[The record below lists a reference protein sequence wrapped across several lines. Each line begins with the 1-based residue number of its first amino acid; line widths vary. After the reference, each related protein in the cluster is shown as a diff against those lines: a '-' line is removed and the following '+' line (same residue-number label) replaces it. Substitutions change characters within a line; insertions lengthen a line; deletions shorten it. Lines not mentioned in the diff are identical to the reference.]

1 MRNSYLIVISCLA
14 IIAVIYM
21 VLFIYTFFN
30 FHNEFKFTFKSLENL
45 NFHEK
50 YSKTIHHIRDEMVLD
65 WLWKKPKVEDLLF
78 TTINTLEN
86 KEVIVLFQGDSYM
99 EQLTFSGEDK
109 NHISVELVQK
119 FKSKKKV
126 GFINAGIGSYSPS
139 LMSLQLDILEEDFK
153 IFPNI
158 VISYID
164 TTDLGDENC
173 RYKNN
178 KTYENGIL
186 KSVKPEAYLMY
197 RSIFNYS
204 RIYGLSRISLSDSSK
219 ISKTFQLINFK
230 FKYGVKKSSIRFYR
244 KHISRSKIDKEK
256 LAKCYWSDSEK
267 LLIYPNDEKTKY
279 FADQVKE
286 YLTKMEQKKHIDKIF
301 LVTFP
306 HKAYFL
312 KKYKLNVAN
321 VIDSIVQDKKNI
333 THINLGKTLLND
345 KNFNYE
351 NIWIADQ
358 VHLNPENHANLF
370 MKKILEELSKYL
382 Q

>member
-14 IIAVIYM
+14 GIAIVYM
-21 VLFIYTFFN
+21 VLFIHTFFN

-50 YSKTIHHIRDEMVLD
+50 YSQKIHHIRDEMGQD

-86 KEVIVLFQGDSYM
+86 KEVIVLIQGDSYM
-99 EQLTFSGEDK
+99 EQLTFPGPDK

-139 LMSLQLDILEEDFK
+139 LMSLQLDILEKDFK

-158 VISYID
+158 IISYID

-178 KTYENGIL
+178 KIYENGIL

-204 RIYGLSRISLSDSSK
+204 QIYGLSRISLSDSSK

-230 FKYGVKKSSIRFYR
+230 FKYGLKKSSIRFYR
-244 KHISRSKIDKEK
+244 KYISNVESDKEK
-256 LAKCYWSDSEK
+256 VKKCYGSEIQEY
-267 LLIYPNDEKTKY
+267 LIHDEKTKY

-286 YLTKMEQKKHIDKIF
+286 YLAKMEQKKHIDKIF

-306 HKAYFL
+306 HKANFD
-312 KKYKLNVAN
+312 KIYKLNIAD

-333 THINLGKTLLND
+333 THINFSKTLLND

-351 NIWIADQ
+351 NIWMADQ

>member
-1 MRNSYLIVISCLA
+1 MRNSYLVIISSLVS
-14 IIAVIYM
+14 IAVIYM
-21 VLFIYTFFN
+21 LLFIYTFFN
-30 FHNEFKFTFKSLENL
+30 FHNEFKLTFRSLENL

-50 YSKTIHHIRDEMVLD
+50 YSEKIHHIRNEMVLD
-65 WLWKKPKVEDLLF
+65 MLWKKPKVEDLLF

-99 EQLTFSGEDK
+99 EQLNNSK
-109 NHISVELVQK
+109 NNISTKLVQK

-126 GFINAGIGSYSPS
+126 GFINAGIASYSPS

-158 VISYID
+158 IISYID
-164 TTDLGDENC
+164 LTDLEDENC

-178 KTYENGIL
+178 KIYENGIL
-186 KSVKPEAYLMY
+186 KSVKPESYSMY
-197 RSIFNYS
+197 RTVFNYS
-204 RIYGLSRISLSDSSK
+204 RIYGLSKISLSDSSK

-230 FKYGVKKSSIRFYR
+230 LKYGLKKSGIRFYR
-244 KHISRSKIDKEK
+244 KYISNLESDKEK
-256 LAKCYWSDSEK
+256 VKKCYGGEI
-267 LLIYPNDEKTKY
+267 LEYLIHDEKTKY

-306 HKAYFL
+306 HKGNFNKIL
-312 KKYKLNVAN
+312 KINVADI
-321 VIDSIVQDKKNI
+321 IDSIVQDKKNI
-333 THINLGKTLLND
+333 THINFSKTLLND

-351 NIWIADQ
+351 NIWVTDQ
-358 VHLNPENHANLF
+358 VHLNPENYANLF

>member
-1 MRNSYLIVISCLA
+1 MRNSYLVIISCLVS
-14 IIAVIYM
+14 IAVIYM
-21 VLFIYTFFN
+21 LLFIYTFFN
-30 FHNEFKFTFKSLENL
+30 FHNEFKSTFKSLENL

-50 YSKTIHHIRDEMVLD
+50 YSEKIHHIRNERLLD
-65 WLWKKPKVEDLLF
+65 RLWKKPKVEDLLF

-99 EQLTFSGEDK
+99 EQLTFRESNK
-109 NHISVELVQK
+109 NNISTKLVQK

-126 GFINAGIGSYSPS
+126 GFINAGIASYSPS

-158 VISYID
+158 IISYID
-164 TTDLGDENC
+164 LTDFEDENC

-178 KTYENGIL
+178 KIYENGIL
-186 KSVKPEAYLMY
+186 KSVKPESYSMY
-197 RSIFNYS
+197 RTVFNYS
-204 RIYGLSRISLSDSSK
+204 RIYGLSKISLSDSSK

-230 FKYGVKKSSIRFYR
+230 LKYGLKKSGIRFYR
-244 KHISRSKIDKEK
+244 KYISNLESDKEK
-256 LAKCYWSDSEK
+256 VKKCYGGEILK
-267 LLIYPNDEKTKY
+267 YLIHDEKTKY

-306 HKAYFL
+306 HKGNFNKIL
-312 KKYKLNVAN
+312 KINVADI
-321 VIDSIVQDKKNI
+321 IDSIVQDKKNI
-333 THINLGKTLLND
+333 THINFSKTLLND

-351 NIWIADQ
+351 NIWAADQ
-358 VHLNPENHANLF
+358 IHLNKENHGNLF

>member
-1 MRNSYLIVISCLA
+1 MRNSYLAIISCLVS
-14 IIAVIYM
+14 IAVIYM
-21 VLFIYTFFN
+21 LLFIYTFFN
-30 FHNEFKFTFKSLENL
+30 FHNEFKSTFKSLENL

-50 YSKTIHHIRDEMVLD
+50 YSEKIHHIRNERVLD
-65 WLWKKPKVEDLLF
+65 RLWKKPKVEDLLF

-99 EQLTFSGEDK
+99 EQLTFGESNK
-109 NHISVELVQK
+109 NNISTKLVQK

-126 GFINAGIGSYSPS
+126 GFINAGISSYSPS

-158 VISYID
+158 IISYID
-164 TTDLGDENC
+164 LTDLEDENC

-178 KTYENGIL
+178 KIYENGIL
-186 KSVKPEAYLMY
+186 KSVKPESYSMY
-197 RSIFNYS
+197 RTVYNNS

-230 FKYGVKKSSIRFYR
+230 FEYGLKKSGIRFYR
-244 KHISRSKIDKEK
+244 KYISNLESDKEK
-256 LAKCYWSDSEK
+256 VKKCYGGEILKYS
-267 LLIYPNDEKTKY
+267 IHDEKTKY

-306 HKAYFL
+306 HKGNFN
-312 KKYKLNVAN
+312 KIHINVAD

-333 THINLGKTLLND
+333 THINFSKTLLND

-351 NIWIADQ
+351 NIWATDQ
-358 VHLNPENHANLF
+358 VHLNPENYANLF

>member
-1 MRNSYLIVISCLA
+1 MRNSYLVIISCLVS
-14 IIAVIYM
+14 IAVIYM
-21 VLFIYTFFN
+21 LLFIYTFFN
-30 FHNEFKFTFKSLENL
+30 FHNEFKSTFKSLENL

-50 YSKTIHHIRDEMVLD
+50 YSEKIHHIRNERVLD
-65 WLWKKPKVEDLLF
+65 RLWKKPKVEDLLF

-99 EQLTFSGEDK
+99 EQLTNSK
-109 NHISVELVQK
+109 NNISTKLVQK

-126 GFINAGIGSYSPS
+126 GFINAGISSYSPS

-158 VISYID
+158 IISYID
-164 TTDLGDENC
+164 LTDLEDENC

-178 KTYENGIL
+178 KIYENGIL
-186 KSVKPEAYLMY
+186 KSVKPESYSMY
-197 RSIFNYS
+197 RTVFNYS
-204 RIYGLSRISLSDSSK
+204 RIYGLSKISLSDSSK

-230 FKYGVKKSSIRFYR
+230 LKYGLKKSGIRFYR
-244 KHISRSKIDKEK
+244 KYISNLESDKEK
-256 LAKCYWSDSEK
+256 VKKCYGGEILK
-267 LLIYPNDEKTKY
+267 YLIHDEKTKY

-306 HKAYFL
+306 HKGNFN
-312 KKYKLNVAN
+312 KIHINVAD

-333 THINLGKTLLND
+333 THINFSKTLLND

-351 NIWIADQ
+351 NIWAADQ
-358 VHLNPENHANLF
+358 VHLNKENHGNLF

>member
-1 MRNSYLIVISCLA
+1 MRNSYLVIISCLVS
-14 IIAVIYM
+14 IAVIYM
-21 VLFIYTFFN
+21 LLFIYTFFN
-30 FHNEFKFTFKSLENL
+30 FHNEFKSTFKSLENL

-50 YSKTIHHIRDEMVLD
+50 YSEKIHHIRNERVLD
-65 WLWKKPKVEDLLF
+65 RLWKKPKVEDLLF

-99 EQLTFSGEDK
+99 EQLTFPGPDK
-109 NHISVELVQK
+109 NHISAELVQK

-126 GFINAGIGSYSPS
+126 GFINAGIGSYAPS

-158 VISYID
+158 IISYID
-164 TTDLGDENC
+164 LTDLEDENC

-178 KTYENGIL
+178 KIYENGIL
-186 KSVKPEAYLMY
+186 KSVKPESYSMY
-197 RSIFNYS
+197 RTIYNNS

-219 ISKTFQLINFK
+219 ISKIFQLINFK
-230 FKYGVKKSSIRFYR
+230 FEYGLKKSGIRFYR
-244 KHISRSKIDKEK
+244 KYISNLESDKEK
-256 LAKCYWSDSEK
+256 LKKCYGGEILK
-267 LLIYPNDEKTKY
+267 YLIHDEKTKY

-306 HKAYFL
+306 HKGNFN
-312 KKYKLNVAN
+312 KIHINVAD

-333 THINLGKTLLND
+333 THINFSKTLLND

-351 NIWIADQ
+351 NIWAMDQ
-358 VHLNPENHANLF
+358 VHLNQENHGNLF

>member
-1 MRNSYLIVISCLA
+1 MRNSYLVIISCLVS
-14 IIAVIYM
+14 IAVIYM
-21 VLFIYTFFN
+21 LLFIYTFFN
-30 FHNEFKFTFKSLENL
+30 FHNEFKSTFKSLENL

-50 YSKTIHHIRDEMVLD
+50 YSEKIHHIRNERVLD
-65 WLWKKPKVEDLLF
+65 RLWKKPKVEDLLF

-99 EQLTFSGEDK
+99 EQLTFRESNK
-109 NHISVELVQK
+109 NNISTKLVQK

-126 GFINAGIGSYSPS
+126 GFINAGISSYSPS
-139 LMSLQLDILEEDFK
+139 LMSLQLDILEEDFQ

-219 ISKTFQLINFK
+219 ISKIFQLINFK
-230 FKYGVKKSSIRFYR
+230 FEYGLKKSGIRFYR
-244 KHISRSKIDKEK
+244 KYISNLESDKEK
-256 LAKCYWSDSEK
+256 AKKCYGGEI
-267 LLIYPNDEKTKY
+267 LEYLIHDEKTKY
-279 FADQVKE
+279 FEDQVKE

-306 HKAYFL
+306 HKGNFN
-312 KKYKLNVAN
+312 KIHINVAD

-333 THINLGKTLLND
+333 THINFSKTLLND
-345 KNFNYE
+345 NNFNYE
-351 NIWIADQ
+351 NIWATDQ
-358 VHLNPENHANLF
+358 VHLNQENHGNLF

>member
-1 MRNSYLIVISCLA
+1 MRNSYLVIISSLVS
-14 IIAVIYM
+14 IAVIYM
-21 VLFIYTFFN
+21 LLFIYTFFN
-30 FHNEFKFTFKSLENL
+30 FHNEFKSTFKSLENL

-50 YSKTIHHIRDEMVLD
+50 YSEKIHHIRNERLLD
-65 WLWKKPKVEDLLF
+65 RLWKKPKVEDLLF

-99 EQLTFSGEDK
+99 EQLTSSK
-109 NHISVELVQK
+109 NNISTKLVQK

-126 GFINAGIGSYSPS
+126 GFINAGISSYSPS

-158 VISYID
+158 IISYID
-164 TTDLGDENC
+164 LTDLEDENC

-178 KTYENGIL
+178 KIYENGIL
-186 KSVKPEAYLMY
+186 KSVKPESYSMY
-197 RSIFNYS
+197 RTVYNNS

-230 FKYGVKKSSIRFYR
+230 FEYGLKKSGIRFYR
-244 KHISRSKIDKEK
+244 KYISNLESDKEK
-256 LAKCYWSDSEK
+256 VKKCYRREI
-267 LLIYPNDEKTKY
+267 LEYLIHDEKTKY
-279 FADQVKE
+279 FEDQVKE

-306 HKAYFL
+306 HKGNFN
-312 KKYKLNVAN
+312 KIHINVAD

-333 THINLGKTLLND
+333 THINFSKTLLND

-351 NIWIADQ
+351 NIWAADQ
-358 VHLNPENHANLF
+358 VHLNKENHGNLF

>member
-1 MRNSYLIVISCLA
+1 MRNSFLIVISCVASITL
-14 IIAVIYM
+14 IYT

-30 FHNEFKFTFKSLENL
+30 FTNEFKFTFKSMENL

-50 YSKTIHHIRDEMVLD
+50 YSKKIHHIRDEMVLD
-65 WLWKKPKVEDLLF
+65 WLWKTPKVEDLLF
-78 TTINTLEN
+78 TTINTIEN
-86 KEVIVLFQGDSYM
+86 KEIIVLFQGDSYM
-99 EQLTFSGEDK
+99 EQLTFPGPDK
-109 NHISVELVQK
+109 NHISAELVQK

-178 KTYENGIL
+178 KIYENGIL
-186 KSVKPEAYLMY
+186 KSVKPEPYLMY
-197 RSIFNYS
+197 RSVFNYS
-204 RIYGLSRISLSDSSK
+204 RIYGLSRISLSNSSK

-230 FKYGVKKSSIRFYR
+230 FKYGLKKSAIRFYR
-244 KHISRSKIDKEK
+244 KHISKLESEREK
-256 LAKCYWSDSEK
+256 VKKCYGNEIQK
-267 LLIYPNDEKTKY
+267 YTINDERTKY
-279 FADQVKE
+279 FADRVEK
-286 YLTKMEQKKHIDKIF
+286 YLEKMEQKKHIDKIF

-306 HKAYFL
+306 HKANFD
-312 KKYKLNVAN
+312 KIYKLNVAD
-321 VIDSIVQDKKNI
+321 VIDNI
-333 THINLGKTLLND
+333 AQKRENVTHINFSKTLLND
-345 KNFNYE
+345 KNFNYQ
-351 NIWIADQ
+351 NIWTSDNI
-358 VHLNPENHANLF
+358 HLNPENHANLF
-370 MKKILEELSKYL
+370 MKGILDELLRYL

>member
-1 MRNSYLIVISCLA
+1 MRNSYLVIISCLVS
-14 IIAVIYM
+14 IAVIYM
-21 VLFIYTFFN
+21 LLFIYTFFN
-30 FHNEFKFTFKSLENL
+30 FHNEFKSTFKSLENL

-50 YSKTIHHIRDEMVLD
+50 YSEKIHHIRNERLLD
-65 WLWKKPKVEDLLF
+65 RLWKKPKVEDLLF

-99 EQLTFSGEDK
+99 QQLTSSKD
-109 NHISVELVQK
+109 NISTKLVQK

-126 GFINAGIGSYSPS
+126 GFINAGIASYSPS

-158 VISYID
+158 IISYID
-164 TTDLGDENC
+164 LTDFEDENC

-178 KTYENGIL
+178 KIYENGIL
-186 KSVKPEAYLMY
+186 KSVKPESYSMY
-197 RSIFNYS
+197 RTVFNYS
-204 RIYGLSRISLSDSSK
+204 RIYGLSKISLSDSSK

-230 FKYGVKKSSIRFYR
+230 LKYGLKKSGIRFYR
-244 KHISRSKIDKEK
+244 KYISNLESDKEK
-256 LAKCYWSDSEK
+256 VKKCYGGEI
-267 LLIYPNDEKTKY
+267 LEYLIHDEKTKY

-306 HKAYFL
+306 HKGNFNKIL
-312 KKYKLNVAN
+312 KINVADI
-321 VIDSIVQDKKNI
+321 IDSIVQDKKNI
-333 THINLGKTLLND
+333 THINFSKTLLND

-351 NIWIADQ
+351 NIWATDQ
-358 VHLNPENHANLF
+358 VHLNPENYANLF

>member
-14 IIAVIYM
+14 SIAVVYM
-21 VLFIYTFFN
+21 VLFIHTFFN

-99 EQLTFSGEDK
+99 EQLTFPGPNK
-109 NHISVELVQK
+109 NHISAELVQK

-126 GFINAGIGSYSPS
+126 GFINAGIGSYAPS

-204 RIYGLSRISLSDSSK
+204 RIYGLSRISLSDSSN

-230 FKYGVKKSSIRFYR
+230 FKYGLKKSSIRFYR
-244 KHISRSKIDKEK
+244 KYISNVESDKEK
-256 LAKCYWSDSEK
+256 VKKCYGSEIHEY
-267 LLIYPNDEKTKY
+267 LIHDEKTKY

-306 HKAYFL
+306 HKANFN
-312 KKYKLNVAN
+312 KIYKLNVAD

-333 THINLGKTLLND
+333 THINFSKTLLND

-351 NIWIADQ
+351 NIWIEDQ
-358 VHLNPENHANLF
+358 IHLNPENHANLF

>member
-1 MRNSYLIVISCLA
+1 ML
-14 IIAVIYM
+14 
-21 VLFIYTFFN
+21 LFIYTFFN
-30 FHNEFKFTFKSLENL
+30 FHNEFKSTFKSLENL
-45 NFHEK
+45 NFHKK
-50 YSKTIHHIRDEMVLD
+50 YSEKIHHIRNETALD
-65 WLWKKPKVEDLLF
+65 RLWKKPKVEDLLF

-99 EQLTFSGEDK
+99 EQLND
-109 NHISVELVQK
+109 NISRKLVQK

-126 GFINAGIGSYSPS
+126 GFINAGIASYSPS

-158 VISYID
+158 IISYID
-164 TTDLGDENC
+164 LTDFEDENC

-178 KTYENGIL
+178 KIYENGIL
-186 KSVKPEAYLMY
+186 KSVKPESYSMY
-197 RSIFNYS
+197 RTVFNYS
-204 RIYGLSRISLSDSSK
+204 RIYGLSKISLSDSSK

-230 FKYGVKKSSIRFYR
+230 LKYGLKKSGIRFYR
-244 KHISRSKIDKEK
+244 KYISNLESDKEK
-256 LAKCYWSDSEK
+256 VKKCYGREI
-267 LLIYPNDEKTKY
+267 LEYLIHDEKTKY
-279 FADQVKE
+279 FEDQVKE

-306 HKAYFL
+306 HKGNFNKIL
-312 KKYKLNVAN
+312 KINVADI
-321 VIDSIVQDKKNI
+321 IDSIVQDKKNI
-333 THINLGKTLLND
+333 THINFSKTLLND

-351 NIWIADQ
+351 NIWAADQ
-358 VHLNPENHANLF
+358 VHLNKENHGNLF

>member
-1 MRNSYLIVISCLA
+1 MRNSFLIVISCVASITL
-14 IIAVIYM
+14 IYT

-30 FHNEFKFTFKSLENL
+30 FANEFKFTFKSMENL

-50 YSKTIHHIRDEMVLD
+50 YSKRIHHIRDEMVLD
-65 WLWKKPKVEDLLF
+65 WLWKTPKVEDLLF
-78 TTINTLEN
+78 TTINTIEN
-86 KEVIVLFQGDSYM
+86 KEIIVLFQGDSYM
-99 EQLTFSGEDK
+99 EQLTFPGPDK
-109 NHISVELVQK
+109 NHISAELVQK

-178 KTYENGIL
+178 MIYENGIL

-197 RSIFNYS
+197 RSVFNYS
-204 RIYGLSRISLSDSSK
+204 RIYGLSRISLSNSSK

-230 FKYGVKKSSIRFYR
+230 FKYGLKKSAIRFYR
-244 KHISRSKIDKEK
+244 KHISKLESEREK
-256 LAKCYWSDSEK
+256 VKKCYGNEIQK
-267 LLIYPNDEKTKY
+267 YTINDERTKY
-279 FADQVKE
+279 FADRVEK
-286 YLTKMEQKKHIDKIF
+286 YLEKMEQKKHIDKIF

-306 HKAYFL
+306 HKANFD
-312 KKYKLNVAN
+312 KIYKLNVAD
-321 VIDSIVQDKKNI
+321 VIDNI
-333 THINLGKTLLND
+333 AQKRENVTHINFSKTLLND
-345 KNFNYE
+345 KNFNYQ
-351 NIWIADQ
+351 NIWTSDNI
-358 VHLNPENHANLF
+358 HLNPENHANLF
-370 MKKILEELSKYL
+370 MKGILDELLRYL

>member
-1 MRNSYLIVISCLA
+1 MRNSYLVIISCLVS
-14 IIAVIYM
+14 IAVIYM
-21 VLFIYTFFN
+21 LLFIYTFFN
-30 FHNEFKFTFKSLENL
+30 FHNEFKSTFKSLENL

-50 YSKTIHHIRDEMVLD
+50 YSEKIHHIRNERVLD
-65 WLWKKPKVEDLLF
+65 RLWKKPKVEDLLF

-99 EQLTFSGEDK
+99 EQLTSSKD
-109 NHISVELVQK
+109 NISTKLVQK

-126 GFINAGIGSYSPS
+126 GFINAGIASYSPS

-158 VISYID
+158 IISYID
-164 TTDLGDENC
+164 LTDFEDENC

-178 KTYENGIL
+178 KIYENGIL
-186 KSVKPEAYLMY
+186 KSVKPESYSMY
-197 RSIFNYS
+197 RTVFNYS
-204 RIYGLSRISLSDSSK
+204 RIYGLSKISLSDSSK

-230 FKYGVKKSSIRFYR
+230 LKYGLKKSGIRFYR
-244 KHISRSKIDKEK
+244 KYISNLESDKEK
-256 LAKCYWSDSEK
+256 VKKCYGGEILK
-267 LLIYPNDEKTKY
+267 YLIHDEKTKY

-306 HKAYFL
+306 HKGNFN
-312 KKYKLNVAN
+312 KIHINVAD

-333 THINLGKTLLND
+333 THINFSKTLLND

-351 NIWIADQ
+351 NIWATDQ
-358 VHLNPENHANLF
+358 VHLNPENYANLF